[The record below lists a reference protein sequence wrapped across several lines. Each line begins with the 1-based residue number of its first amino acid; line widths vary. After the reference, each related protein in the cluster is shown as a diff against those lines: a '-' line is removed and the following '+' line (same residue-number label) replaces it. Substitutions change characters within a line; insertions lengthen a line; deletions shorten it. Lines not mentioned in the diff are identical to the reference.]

1 MVHDELYTFHLF
13 AGAGGGILGDL
24 LLGYTPVGAVEIEE
38 YPREVLF
45 SRQKDGILPSFPIWD
60 DVTTFSVDNPETRDY
75 IEYLRS
81 IRGQLCICGGFPC
94 QDISVAGK
102 GLGVEKG
109 KRSGLWSE
117 MWRIIGEIR
126 PHYIFVENSPA
137 LLTRGF
143 DRVIADL
150 SSIRYDLVWGI
161 VSAADT
167 GAWHRRDRFWGL
179 GIAQEWYGKGNAHP
193 HSVLHGCR
201 GGYGDNPRSCTDPEG
216 RTFRGVGLA
225 YLVNHPEMYWGKEKY
240 PTPTCHD
247 RLGAVTSE
255 SLVRKDGKSR
265 MDQLATFVKYKD
277 NYPSPISRDY
287 KGTHGSKSLARSDGN
302 FESRLQTLPDFV
314 SCVPEGKNPT
324 DTGDYDKAMERIEAE
339 RKKHGKDNYPTPMAG
354 SSRCSNGSGAF
365 SGNDFGESRLKQHLQ
380 NFVPYVLEGKD
391 PVDTG
396 RYDEAMDFI
405 QKEREKHG
413 RVQLADTDSE

>member
-1 MVHDELYTFHLF
+1 MWYMMNYTPSTSSQEQVAESLEIFSSDTPRSGQSKSKNTRGKSSSHGRRMVSYLPSPSGTMSLLSQWITQRQETTSNTSEASEDSSASVEASPVRTSVLRERDLESRKENVRDSGAKCGELLGKFDPITSSWRTLQLSLLGDSTESLQTFPRFGTTWCGELYQLPTLEH
-13 AGAGGGILGDL
+13 GIEEIASGDL
-24 LLGYTPVGAVEIEE
+24 E
-38 YPREVLF
+38 
-45 SRQKDGILPSFPIWD
+45 LP
-60 DVTTFSVDNPETRDY
+60 
-75 IEYLRS
+75 
-81 IRGQLCICGGFPC
+81 
-94 QDISVAGK
+94 
-102 GLGVEKG
+102 
-109 KRSGLWSE
+109 RSGTGRE
-117 MWRIIGEIR
+117 MHIPTPCCMDAG
-126 PHYIFVENSPA
+126 
-137 LLTRGF
+137 
-143 DRVIADL
+143 
-150 SSIRYDLVWGI
+150 
-161 VSAADT
+161 
-167 GAWHRRDRFWGL
+167 
-179 GIAQEWYGKGNAHP
+179 
-193 HSVLHGCR
+193 

-225 YLVNHPEMYWGKEKY
+225 YLVNHPELYWNREKF
-240 PTPTCHD
+240 PSPTCHD
-247 RLGAVTSE
+247 RLGAYTPE

-265 MDQLATFVKYKD
+265 MDMLATYVKYRA
-277 NYPSPISRDY
+277 SFPIP
-287 KGTHGSKSLARSDGN
+287 GTRGLSNGSKSLAKSDGN

-314 SCVPEGKNPT
+314 SCVLEGKNPT